1 MLEPV
6 KWSECVES
14 SWAASRGLRWA
25 ESLAVVF
32 VMNGGSKEEAT
43 IAMVVRRR
51 CDARWQ
57 HPRVEV
63 EKGCWAQCCV
73 QKGECEYVQV

>member
-1 MLEPV
+1 
-6 KWSECVES
+6 
-14 SWAASRGLRWA
+14 
-25 ESLAVVF
+25 

-63 EKGCWAQCCV
+63 EKGKIPIEDAV
-73 QKGECEYVQV
+73 KIEADTYAFFFFSFSSISR